1 MIDLNKIINEKII
14 EIEKDG
20 FVEKTIEDNLKKCL
34 ESVISD
40 IFSYSGPVRD
50 GIKNHIKE
58 NLNVN
63 LDDLNIPQY
72 NTLVVQAVN
81 KKVKEMIE
89 IQGINKLNECIDKML
104 IDVKEEYTLS
114 EIIEQ
119 LKEDDYKEKYE
130 YSEDDYLTL
139 IINGDEDGYKRIYL
153 DLESDKSKYSCDY
166 EIAIDKEG
174 KIYSTHLGDID
185 ITKKIKIGNLY
196 GLNEMIFKIYS
207 SGAKIILDQGMD
219 PDDYDTYLGEN
230 Y

>member
-1 MIDLNKIINEKII
+1 MIDLNKIINEKMV
-14 EIEKDG
+14 EIEKGG

-34 ESVISD
+34 ENVISD
-40 IFSYSGPVRD
+40 VFSYSGPVRD

-58 NLNVN
+58 NLNIN

-72 NTLVVQAVN
+72 NALVVQAVN

-139 IINGDEDGYKRIYL
+139 IIDETAYGYKHIYL

-166 EIAIDKEG
+166 EISIDKEG
-174 KIYSTHLGDID
+174 RIYSTQLGSID
-185 ITKKIKIGNLY
+185 ITKNAKIGTLF

-207 SGAKIILDQGMD
+207 SGAKVILDKGMD
-219 PDDYDTYLGEN
+219 PDDYNTYLGED

>member
-1 MIDLNKIINEKII
+1 MIDLNKIINEKMV
-14 EIEKDG
+14 EIENGG

-40 IFSYSGPVRD
+40 VFTWRGPVRD
-50 GIKNHIKE
+50 GIENYIKE
-58 NLNVN
+58 NININ

-104 IDVKEEYTLS
+104 MDVKEQYTLS

-119 LKEDDYKEKYE
+119 LKADDYKEKYE

-219 PDDYDTYLGEN
+219 SDNYDTYLGED

>member
-1 MIDLNKIINEKII
+1 MIDLNKIINEKMV
-14 EIEKDG
+14 EIENGG

-40 IFSYSGPVRD
+40 VFTWRGPVRD
-50 GIKNHIKE
+50 GIENYIKE
-58 NLNVN
+58 NININ

-219 PDDYDTYLGEN
+219 SDNYDTYLGED

>member
-14 EIEKDG
+14 EIEKNG

-40 IFSYSGPVRD
+40 VFSYSGPIRD

-89 IQGINKLNECIDKML
+89 IQGINKLNECMDKML
-104 IDVKEEYTLS
+104 MNVKEEYTLS

-119 LKEDDYKEKYE
+119 LKEEDCNEKYE

-139 IINGDEDGYKRIYL
+139 IIDETGYGYKHIYL
-153 DLESDKSKYSCDY
+153 DLEPDKSKYSCDY
-166 EIAIDKEG
+166 EIDINKEG
-174 KIYSTHLGDID
+174 KIYSTKLGGID
-185 ITKKIKIGNLY
+185 ITKNLKIGSLY

-219 PDDYDTYLGEN
+219 SDDYDTYLGED

>member
-1 MIDLNKIINEKII
+1 MIDLNKIINEKMI

-20 FVEKTIEDNLKKCL
+20 FIEKIIEDNLKKCL

-40 IFSYSGPVRD
+40 VFSYSGPIRD

-63 LDDLNIPQY
+63 LHDLNIPQY

-104 IDVKEEYTLS
+104 MDVKEEYTLS

-119 LKEDDYKEKYE
+119 LKEEDYKEKYE
-130 YSEDDYLTL
+130 YSHDDYLTL
-139 IINGDEDGYKRIYL
+139 IIEERYGFKHIYL
-153 DLESDKSKYSCDY
+153 DLEPNKSKYECDY
-166 EIAIDKEG
+166 NINIDDEG
-174 KIYSTHLGDID
+174 KIYSTKLENID
-185 ITKKIKIGNLY
+185 ITKKLKIGNLY
-196 GLNEMIFKIYS
+196 GLSEMIFKIYS

-219 PDDYDTYLGEN
+219 PDDYDTYLGED

>member
-1 MIDLNKIINEKII
+1 MIDLNKIINEKMI
-14 EIEKDG
+14 EIEKNG
-20 FVEKTIEDNLKKCL
+20 FVEKIIEDNLKKCL
-34 ESVISD
+34 ESVISEV
-40 IFSYSGPVRD
+40 FTWRGPVRD
-50 GIKNHIKE
+50 GIENYIKE
-58 NLNVN
+58 NININ

-104 IDVKEEYTLS
+104 MDVKEEYTLS

-119 LKEDDYKEKYE
+119 LKADDYKEKYE
-130 YSEDDYLTL
+130 YAEDDYLTL

-174 KIYSTHLGDID
+174 KIYSTNLGDID
-185 ITKKIKIGNLY
+185 ITKNIKIGSLY

-207 SGAKIILDQGMD
+207 SGAKVILDKGMD
-219 PDDYDTYLGEN
+219 PDDYDTYLGED